1 MDSPQDNVLIHVI
14 PVNGNTQGH
23 SDHQADNTN
32 HNGNGDN
39 GVDLGQS
46 PGNLNARS
54 GPQAT
59 GLTSY
64 SLIDMDLCGSTE
76 LALPLTPNLPPLSGL
91 SPEVV
96 VLQLQGDILDI
107 RQTQHLQTLI
117 HHKFKMS
124 E

>member
-1 MDSPQDNVLIHVI
+1 MDSPQENVLIHI
-14 PVNGNTQGH
+14 LPVNGNIQSH

-32 HNGNGDN
+32 HIVNGNN

-46 PGNLNARS
+46 PGNVNARS
-54 GPQAT
+54 GPQAKG

-107 RQTQHLQTLI
+107 SSDLT
-117 HHKFKMS
+117 S
-124 E
+124 PNSNPP